1 MDTLMN
7 IFSNNKIVK
16 ELQELSRKIFEEKE
30 EFGPEGL
37 SLLKRALETVSIED
51 MRIKNFSKSDSNIIS
66 TLIFKQNTL
75 NFVKYAVETR
85 ETVTNDLLDS
95 VIDVLYDI
103 KDCSKNL
110 AVILEKQRLER
121 EIFYLVVDICYL
133 TKYTNEKLQLSV
145 REKTMPD
152 ELSVNF
158 ALLSTGPFKSY
169 ELSVLNE
176 LKINN
181 VLVNFLTGY
190 KNKLRKIVKE
200 TIIDEVCKKI
210 TTNNLESV
218 YSIFFVLNE
227 RTKKEFF
234 EIEEKQCDE
243 YIAFMSSLIGDLDS
257 AEYVYEKLSSSFDR
271 MEEALKQFIFYSKE
285 KTLKMSTRDEAL
297 IFYILN
303 TVEKIS
309 AYKTSGFYKFLGVFQ
324 DVLPLNISIRNKA
337 KIYEILVHFIMTRRV
352 YKEECGL

>member
-7 IFSNNKIVK
+7 TFSNNKIVK
-16 ELQELSRKIFEEKE
+16 ELQELSKKVFEEKE
-30 EFGPEGL
+30 EFGPDGL
-37 SLLKRALETVSIED
+37 SLLKRVLETVNIED

-75 NFVKYAVETR
+75 NFVKYAVENR

-200 TIIDEVCKKI
+200 TIIDEVCKK
-210 TTNNLESV
+210 
-218 YSIFFVLNE
+218 
-227 RTKKEFF
+227 
-234 EIEEKQCDE
+234 
-243 YIAFMSSLIGDLDS
+243 
-257 AEYVYEKLSSSFDR
+257 
-271 MEEALKQFIFYSKE
+271 
-285 KTLKMSTRDEAL
+285 
-297 IFYILN
+297 
-303 TVEKIS
+303 
-309 AYKTSGFYKFLGVFQ
+309 
-324 DVLPLNISIRNKA
+324 
-337 KIYEILVHFIMTRRV
+337 
-352 YKEECGL
+352 